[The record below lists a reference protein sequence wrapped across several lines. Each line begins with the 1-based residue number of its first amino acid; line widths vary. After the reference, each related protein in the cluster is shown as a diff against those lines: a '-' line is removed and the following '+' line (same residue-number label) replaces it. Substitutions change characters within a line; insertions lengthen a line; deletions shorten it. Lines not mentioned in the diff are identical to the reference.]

1 VKPMVRKTQIA
12 NRDVM
17 EDVYRFIE
25 DYILENHKLCSISEI
40 VNSLKISRKGCARV
54 LKELIRQRKITVVY
68 EGTGKP
74 TIYIPTYMFEEILR
88 TQRKPRWIEKYA
100 FKGKSGIIKKINEM
114 RKKISHYEILERL
127 LYGTGEPL
135 EEAVKYALE
144 YLEFENVERPQEKD
158 TYDISFEYNG
168 KKYIVE
174 VEGTTKQGSK
184 EKVNQLDGW
193 IKKELNMGTD
203 PSKIVGVFV
212 VNHFRDKDPEE
223 RGEPLTEH
231 AKRFLKYH
239 RFVFFTTIF
248 LFNLVRKVHEGSLSK
263 EKARKIV
270 VEGEKYA

>member
-1 VKPMVRKTQIA
+1 MARKTQTVE
-12 NRDVM
+12 RDVI

-25 DYILENHKLCSISEI
+25 DYIFENHKLCSISEI
-40 VNSLKISRKGCARV
+40 INSLKIARRRCDRI
-54 LKELIRQRKITVVY
+54 LKELIRQGKITVVY
-68 EGTGKP
+68 EGAGKP

-88 TQRKPRWIEKYA
+88 AQYKPRWIEKYA
-100 FKGKSGIIKKINEM
+100 FKRKSGMIKKINEM
-114 RKKISHYEILERL
+114 RKEISHYEILERL

-158 TYDISFEYNG
+158 TYDVSFTYNE

-193 IKKELNMGTD
+193 IKKELNMDTD
-203 PSKIVGVFV
+203 PSRIIGVFI

-239 RFVFFTTIF
+239 RFVFFTTWF
-248 LFNLVRKVHEGSLSK
+248 LFNLVKKVDEDSLSK
-263 EKARKIV
+263 EEARKMV
-270 VEGEKYA
+270 VKGEKYA

>member
-1 VKPMVRKTQIA
+1 MVRKTQTV

-40 VNSLKISRKGCARV
+40 VNSLKISRRRCTRV
-54 LKELIRQRKITVVY
+54 LKELIRQKKITVVY
-68 EGTGKP
+68 EGAGKP

-88 TQRKPRWIEKYA
+88 TQHKPRWIEKYA

-193 IKKELNMGTD
+193 IKKELSTGAD
-203 PSKIVGVFV
+203 PNRIVGVFV